1 MLSKLRIKN
10 FKSWKDT
17 GEINMAPITMFFG
30 GNSSGKTSLL
40 QFLLMLKQTAE
51 SRSYSG
57 QVLNFDGIVNLGNFK
72 DVVRDHENKNS
83 IYFLLFSFFRQK

>member
-17 GEINMAPITMFFG
+17 DEIEMAPITMFFG

-51 SRSYSG
+51 AGNYSG

-72 DVVRDHENKNS
+72 DVVRDHENKNAIDLPLI
-83 IYFLLFSFFRQK
+83 IYIK